1 MILPTLKGFATWKPS
16 YNLVIVLLLH
26 SGFSATQ
33 RLFYQ
38 VIILLLRKEM
48 HLLHMVKLPSK
59 MIELQW
65 HLIIQPSES
74 FILARITEPSLR
86 KASFTARYRMSIEPL
101 EKNTLSTS
109 DRIDAKKLIAW
120 KKLCTALEIAKH
132 FKLI

>member
-1 MILPTLKGFATWKPS
+1 MILPTHKGFATWKSS

-33 RLFYQ
+33 RLCYQ

-74 FILARITEPSLR
+74 FILARITELSLR
-86 KASFTARYRMSIEPL
+86 KASFKHDIACLLNHGKRIPYQRPIEKMR
-101 EKNTLSTS
+101 KNSLLGKNYVL
-109 DRIDAKKLIAW
+109 R
-120 KKLCTALEIAKH
+120 
-132 FKLI
+132 

>member
-1 MILPTLKGFATWKPS
+1 
-16 YNLVIVLLLH
+16 
-26 SGFSATQ
+26 
-33 RLFYQ
+33 
-38 VIILLLRKEM
+38 
-48 HLLHMVKLPSK
+48 MVKLPSK